1 MKRFLILF
9 CLAFSVSC
17 MYAADRY
24 SVKETPTLTKQ
35 PTNFN
40 QTAKTG
46 VLYCSWKLQLS
57 SGSARIQLC
66 LCGWFGI
73 MDL

>member
-35 PTNFN
+35 PILEV
-40 QTAKTG
+40 TALFRQRKDSIML
-46 VLYCSWKLQLS
+46 VRMVWNH
-57 SGSARIQLC
+57 GSIRPR
-66 LCGWFGI
+66 
-73 MDL
+73 